1 MGSQINRPTALHQKP
16 IKEEADSASEE
27 ADAINP

>member
-1 MGSQINRPTALHQKP
+1 MDLQISKLTGLHQKP
-16 IKEEADSASEE
+16 IKEEADSAAEE

>member
-1 MGSQINRPTALHQKP
+1 MDLQINKLTALHQIA
-16 IKEEADSASEE
+16 IKEEADSVVEE